1 LLACGFDSQATT
13 FFSVLGVT
21 QYLDREAVD
30 ALFAFAAALAK
41 GSEIVF
47 SFAPLDDQ
55 NDPKGR
61 NISFG
66 RRPVLGEPWKSPLRA
81 SDLVAQL
88 TDLGFS
94 DIFHL
99 TPELARQRYFPDQ
112 QEIRE
117 PSHLGNLI
125 AAVI

>member
-1 LLACGFDSQATT
+1 MWFRSEAASFC
-13 FFSVLGVT
+13 SVLGVT

-47 SFAPLDDQ
+47 SFAPPDDQ
-55 NDPKGR
+55 IDAEGR
-61 NISFG
+61 NAFTSFG
-66 RRPVLGEPWKSPLRA
+66 RRPVLGEPWQNPMRA

-88 TDLGFS
+88 SDLGFS

-112 QEIRE
+112 EEIRK
-117 PSHLGNLI
+117 PSHLGHLI
-125 AAVI
+125 AAAI